1 MRGSFCRESRWG
13 LFRKGLAIVARVA
26 PLASEV
32 TSRCSRPSVEN
43 RFSFQT
49 ARDFV
54 AKVFLLGA
62 LWAHRPLSPWASSA
76 PEGDGEPTDNEFRPK
91 PGRKKGG
98 RNKKKRGPRP
108 GLGRPPGRGFWRP
121 GGSGRP
127 TKTLAPRGSGPS
139 RAAPGRAAPGRAIG
153 RGDRAGRSAPY
164 PFRSVRP
171 TAAQSHA
178 PGPPRQKPIGS
189 TAPSPPS

>member
-98 RNKKKRGPRP
+98 RNKKSEGPARGSGGARAAPGARLLAPGRVGAAHENPCAPGLGAKPGGPRP
-108 GLGRPPGRGFWRP
+108 GGPRP
-121 GGSGRP
+121 
-127 TKTLAPRGSGPS
+127 
-139 RAAPGRAAPGRAIG
+139 
-153 RGDRAGRSAPY
+153 GDRAGRSGGA
-164 PFRSVRP
+164 
-171 TAAQSHA
+171 
-178 PGPPRQKPIGS
+178 IG
-189 TAPSPPS
+189 ALPL